1 MGPEGGE
8 GGGRIVAEGTPELI
22 AAVEGSHTGRFLRR

>member
-8 GGGRIVAEGTPELI
+8 GGGQVLYQGPLNGIMKVKSSYTAQYLK
-22 AAVEGSHTGRFLRR
+22 